1 MPAYSG
7 LPPCAQPGAGFDALE
22 YRMKI
27 ATQIHP
33 ALKEMAQQLEGQ
45 RVAML
50 TLREADGL
58 LISRPMTPQEMDAD
72 GAIWTLLAR
81 GTTTESIQ
89 RGPAGHDAVNLAF
102 IDERGAACIS
112 IACRATVV
120 DSADRKRALWS
131 LRARPWFPGG
141 AEDPSL
147 TLLRVQPLRAE
158 VWDGPSSSTMRALSF
173 AASVVAG
180 EPLGL
185 GDHAVLDLPM
195 SAAAGAH

>member
-1 MPAYSG
+1 
-7 LPPCAQPGAGFDALE
+7 
-22 YRMKI
+22 MKI
-27 ATQIHP
+27 ATQTHP
-33 ALKEMAQQLEGQ
+33 ALRELAQLLEGQ

-58 LISRPMTPQEMDAD
+58 LISRPMTPQEMDSD
-72 GAIWTLLAR
+72 GAIWILLAR
-81 GTTTESIQ
+81 GTTTESVQ

-102 IDERGAACIS
+102 SDERRAAYFS
-112 IACRATVV
+112 IAGRATVV
-120 DSADRKRALWS
+120 DAADRKKELWS
-131 LRARPWFPGG
+131 LMARPWFPGG

-158 VWDGPSSSTMRALSF
+158 LWDGPTSSTMRALCF

-185 GDHAVLDLPM
+185 GGHAVLDLPTGG
-195 SAAAGAH
+195 AAGVR